1 MTRQVMIAC
10 RQSAI
15 NAPPIPHW
23 VLPKFSKTEMTKIF
37 GVKRL
42 TCFTLDF
49 SKMSDSSKVQEA
61 RDGIETMLK
70 EYGSDPAEKPDLT
83 KFRYADDS
91 MFIGQS
97 NSHELRRTILKRWNI
112 ELNHRSKSTWVSWAR
127 GVCLP
132 MECEKNKNSKLRGHG
147 NYQNHKWSQKIW
159 NIGVYRR

>member
-10 RQSAI
+10 RQAAI

-70 EYGSDPAEKPDLT
+70 EYGSDPAEKPDLA

-112 ELNHRSKSTWVSWAR
+112 ELNHRSKST
-127 GVCLP
+127 
-132 MECEKNKNSKLRGHG
+132 
-147 NYQNHKWSQKIW
+147 
-159 NIGVYRR
+159 